1 MFLLIWLA
9 CPAEQLGVAL
19 PQGGKSALA
28 MEDFQRDVDLLT
40 RSERRPGMPG
50 FQLGREE
57 LQNRLVQ
64 MHLLP
69 AFGKSYRGPSS
80 GTEVNICGERTGA
93 SGQAVVIAALDQ
105 GKGAHQSA
113 AGLAAMI
120 SLAKTY
126 DSAQPPPYTLLFC
139 RVPGASRSAWT
150 ENPALPMDQTRAIF
164 WLHDMGEGTL
174 VVDREAGVPLHFDVH
189 GATQDWFGSEQD
201 SPGRMHYPSLVTQTS
216 ALRDAVDQVMED
228 QP

>member
-1 MFLLIWLA
+1 MFLLTLLA
-9 CPAEQLGVAL
+9 CPAEQLGVTL

-28 MEDFQRDVDLLT
+28 MEDFQRDVNLLT

-69 AFGKSYRGPSS
+69 AFGKSYRGPST
-80 GTEVNICGERTGA
+80 GKEVNICGERIGA
-93 SGQAVVIAALDQ
+93 SGQSVVIAALDQ

-126 DSAQPPPYTLLFC
+126 DSPEPPPYTLLFC
-139 RVPGASRSAWT
+139 RVPGADRSAWT
-150 ENPALPMDQTRAIF
+150 EHPALPMDQTRAIF
-164 WLHDMGEGTL
+164 WLHDLGEGSL
-174 VVDREAGVPLHFDVH
+174 VIEAEGGVPLSFDVH
-189 GATQDWFGSEQD
+189 GAQQDWFGSEQD
-201 SPGRMHYPSLVTQTS
+201 TPDRVHHPTLIIQTA
-216 ALRDAVDQVMED
+216 ALRDAVDQVMAD
-228 QP
+228 